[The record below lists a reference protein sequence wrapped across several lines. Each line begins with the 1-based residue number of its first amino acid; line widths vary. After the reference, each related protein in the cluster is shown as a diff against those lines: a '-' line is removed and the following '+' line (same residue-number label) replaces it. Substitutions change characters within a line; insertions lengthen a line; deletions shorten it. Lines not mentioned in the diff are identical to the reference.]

1 MAQLHINGKC
11 YGLHIFL
18 VQIRDYDTH
27 EPFPGIKVGDI
38 GPKMSFNTAD
48 NGYLG
53 FDHYR
58 IPRTNMLMKYAQV
71 LKVSVPTRPVQK
83 PLPEHFTKKVYNHL
97 SFQP

>member
-1 MAQLHINGKC
+1 MAQLYINGKC

-71 LKVSVPTRPVQK
+71 LRVSVSIRPLYKDFSENVI
-83 PLPEHFTKKVYNHL
+83 KKLKYWT
-97 SFQP
+97 